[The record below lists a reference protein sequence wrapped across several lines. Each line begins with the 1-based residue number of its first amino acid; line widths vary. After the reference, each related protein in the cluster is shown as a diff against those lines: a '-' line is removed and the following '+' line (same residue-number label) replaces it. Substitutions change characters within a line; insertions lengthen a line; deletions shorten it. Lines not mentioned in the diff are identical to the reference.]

1 VCPLCGLRTVDV
13 GTATDSRGGLQSS
26 CGTLDWCENGTED
39 FVQMICLQWGRQRP
53 NDRCQ
58 TAVSEGRLVN
68 GACDEGVEGCLSLGV
83 DLEGAARGARKEL
96 SRRGR
101 SAWRQR
107 LAGESRQQRL
117 LWVWVLAG
125 CWAARK
131 VVADGGSLAVW

>member
-1 VCPLCGLRTVDV
+1 MTDVRQPSQKVDCWMGLVTR
-13 GTATDSRGGLQSS
+13 AWR
-26 CGTLDWCENGTED
+26 
-39 FVQMICLQWGRQRP
+39 
-53 NDRCQ
+53 
-58 TAVSEGRLVN
+58 
-68 GACDEGVEGCLSLGV
+68 GCLSLGV

-96 SRRGR
+96 SRRGK

-131 VVADGGSLAVW
+131 VVADGG